1 MPVSFLH
8 RLFPCLLL
16 AAISAA
22 AQTQPVSFF
31 GNVVD
36 KKGNAVAQ
44 AAAADLPSLVFA
56 KAPAANLKVSPAA
69 ETPLFL
75 GVLMDM
81 SNSDGAVSF
90 LAQSGNAALHL
101 MNQVVRSSKDSA
113 FLAGFSVQITFDSGL
128 TDDRQQWL
136 KTAQQMKVGGPTALY
151 DAIAQVCT
159 KELRP
164 EAGRGSVRRVL
175 IIVSDGGDNQSK
187 TNQDAALA
195 AALENGVTIFVVDP
209 RQEMGDP
216 EWARLKKFAD
226 DTGGRAIN
234 LAEAGQVAPAF
245 AKIQEDINA
254 QQLITA
260 EIPAAVDG
268 GRLMDVRTQGKG
280 TLRWRLP
287 KKVMPAT
294 SSAPSK

>member
-1 MPVSFLH
+1 MPASFAR
-8 RLFPCLLL
+8 RLLPCLLL
-16 AAISAA
+16 AAVSAA
-22 AQTQPVSFF
+22 AQTQSVSFF

-44 AAAADLPSLVFA
+44 AAAADLPSLVIA

-81 SNSDGAVSF
+81 SNSDGATSF

-101 MNQVVRSSKDSA
+101 MNQVVRRGKDAA
-113 FLAGFSVQITFDSGL
+113 FLGGFSLKIDYDSGL

-226 DTGGRAIN
+226 DTGGRGIN
-234 LAEAGQVAPAF
+234 LAEADQVAPAF
-245 AKIQEDINA
+245 ATIQQDINA
-254 QQLITA
+254 QQWITA
-260 EIPAAVDG
+260 EIPAAG
-268 GRLMDVRTQGKG
+268 GGHLLEVRSQGKG

-287 KKVMPAT
+287 KKVMPA
-294 SSAPSK
+294 SSPAPSN